1 MGERLIRVIDMLQ
14 VFLDINVEGEYITIV
29 HAFQGALRRWRRAEQ
44 ELGATRDRLL
54 RSQSELNTLEVKLK
68 HARNQVSVE
77 MKRRQNAETEQEKL
91 ERQLQLVRDLLLSG
105 EAGSASMMAVFGKLN
120 RSSGTMGN
128 EPRLGMAG
136 ESSSSSIVSTL
147 SASGISYDKT
157 EDFMDQE
164 VSEEKPE
171 RVKPREKRRS
181 SLAPR
186 VSQPVPARRTR
197 PGQLA
202 ASTPE
207 NVIESL
213 IMKTSMMYT
222 DCKSPMQSVAAV
234 EALPRRRS
242 RQSRPFSGLGQTS
255 VWVSI
260 EDETLPHI
268 DETELEPVDET
279 QVQAPSA
286 PPRKHVFVSKTVIL
300 AETCA
305 ACGKRTRFGKMSL
318 KCRDCRL
325 LIHPECKDAC
335 PKICVPGTVLTP
347 VKIGQ
352 WSLAD
357 FAPTT
362 APRIPALVIQCVNE
376 IELRGL
382 KEKGIYRVPGCDRL
396 VKDLKQ
402 KFLRGKGPL
411 PLNRVDDIH
420 AVCGLLKDFLR
431 NLKEPL
437 VTFYLHSH
445 FLEAADILNEEDSKA
460 EMCQVVMK
468 LPLAN
473 RDTLAYLILHL
484 HRVIQSAYCNMDR
497 NNLARVFGPTVV
509 GHSISEPSPLMIMQ
523 DTPRQAKVISRL
535 LSLPASFWNKILSNN
550 QENRHP
556 AAGEYNVERCGMSA
570 ERVGRIFQPLT
581 SPEINSQILVSGSS
595 LQKPGKRGLGISL
608 SNQLSSKNLMEPI
621 KKQRFFTSPNA

>member
-1 MGERLIRVIDMLQ
+1 MGERRTRLIDMLQ
-14 VFLDINVEGEYITIV
+14 IFLDINVEGEYITIL
-29 HAFQGALRRWRRAEQ
+29 HAFEGVLRRWRRTEQ
-44 ELGATRDRLL
+44 ELVTTREKLL
-54 RSQSELNTLEVKLK
+54 RSQSELETLEVKLK

-105 EAGSASMMAVFGKLN
+105 EPGSASMMAVFGQLN
-120 RSSGTMGN
+120 RSSGPMGD
-128 EPRLGMAG
+128 EP
-136 ESSSSSIVSTL
+136 SSSNISTL
-147 SASGISYDKT
+147 STSGVSYDKT

-181 SLAPR
+181 SLAPII
-186 VSQPVPARRTR
+186 SQPLPARRTR

-213 IMKTSMMYT
+213 ILKTATMYT
-222 DCKSPMQSVAAV
+222 DFKNPTQSGAAV

-255 VWVSI
+255 VWMSI

-268 DETELEPVDET
+268 DETELEPGDLT
-279 QVQAPSA
+279 QVIAPSE

-325 LIHPECKDAC
+325 LIHPECQDAC
-335 PKICVPGTVLTP
+335 PKICAPGTVMIP

-411 PLNRVDDIH
+411 NLNRVDEIH

-437 VTFYLHSH
+437 VTFYLHSR
-445 FLEAADILNEEDSKA
+445 FLEAADILNEECSKA
-460 EMCQVVMK
+460 EMSQVVLK

-484 HRVIQSAYCNMDR
+484 HRVIQSTYCNMDR
-497 NNLARVFGPTVV
+497 NNLARVFGPTLV
-509 GHSISEPSPLMIMQ
+509 GHAIPEPSPLTIMQ

-535 LSLPASFWNKILSNN
+535 LSLPSSFWNNILSNN
-550 QENRHP
+550 QENIHP
-556 AAGEYNVERCGMSA
+556 AAVESTVERCGKPA
-570 ERVGRIFQPLT
+570 ERVGRIFQPVT
-581 SPEINSQILVSGSS
+581 SPEINLQILSSASG
-595 LQKPGKRGLGISL
+595 LQRQGKRGLGAPL
-608 SNQLSSKNLMEPI
+608 PNQLSSKNIMEPI
-621 KKQRFFTSPNA
+621 KNQRFFTSPNAGC

>member
-1 MGERLIRVIDMLQ
+1 M
-14 VFLDINVEGEYITIV
+14 
-29 HAFQGALRRWRRAEQ
+29 LRRCKRTEQ
-44 ELGATRDRLL
+44 ELGTTREKLL
-54 RSQSELNTLEVKLK
+54 KSQSELNTLEVKLK

-91 ERQLQLVRDLLLSG
+91 ERQLQLVRDLLVSG

-120 RSSGTMGN
+120 RSSGTMGD
-128 EPRLGMAG
+128 EPRLETAG
-136 ESSSSSIVSTL
+136 ETSSSNISTL

-164 VSEEKPE
+164 VSEVKPE

-186 VSQPVPARRTR
+186 VGQPLPPKRTR
-197 PGQLA
+197 PSQFG

-207 NVIESL
+207 NVESL
-213 IMKTSMMYT
+213 ITKTSMMYT
-222 DCKSPMQSVAAV
+222 DCKSPMQYVAAV

-242 RQSRPFSGLGQTS
+242 RQSRPFTALGQTS

-268 DETELEPVDET
+268 EETEVDLEEET

-325 LIHPECKDAC
+325 LIHPECKDIC
-335 PKICVPGTVLTP
+335 PKICVPGTVLAP

-411 PLNRVDDIH
+411 HLNRVDDIH

-437 VTFYLHSH
+437 VTFHLHSH
-445 FLEAADILNEEDSKA
+445 FLEAADIINEEDSKA

-497 NNLARVFGPTVV
+497 NNLARVFGPTLV

-523 DTPRQAKVISRL
+523 DTPRQAKVMSRL

-550 QENRHP
+550 QENMKP
-556 AAGEYNVERCGMSA
+556 AVVEYNLEMCGMSA
-570 ERVGRIFQPLT
+570 ERVGRMFQPLT
-581 SPEINSQILVSGSS
+581 SPEINSQLSMSAS
-595 LQKPGKRGLGISL
+595 NPQKQGKRGLGTPL
-608 SNQLSSKNLMEPI
+608 SNQTSKNMMEPI
-621 KKQRFFTSPNA
+621 KKQRFFTSPNV